1 MGKISKHTIYNAF
14 LHTGLKH
21 KGKHS
26 VFLLIYLVFVVL
38 TLVLLPLWLFEWQL
52 ETVPKC
58 CCEIRALFRTANI
71 LAEFPG
77 IDW

>member
-1 MGKISKHTIYNAF
+1 MLSCQLPPLRAEGSKNTVY
-14 LHTGLKH
+14 
-21 KGKHS
+21 
-26 VFLLIYLVFVVL
+26 VVLLIYLVFVVL